1 MLTPIVPTFLYFT
14 SFMAVFLQFVVY
26 FLVFKIYG
34 LYTIILKN
42 YLLLLRV
49 HARFLFFP
57 RAEFFESYFFGI
69 LYRKNQPFY
78 IFVHYLQ
85 KWFFIQKTLCNL
97 YKLPVFALCAL
108 VTHGKSSCYD
118 KCVPSQGNFGRNL
131 SSRKFI

>member
-57 RAEFFESYFFGI
+57 RAEFFDSYFFGI

-78 IFVHYLQ
+78 IFVHYLR
-85 KWFFIQKTLCNL
+85 KWFFYTKNVMQPIQIASFRF
-97 YKLPVFALCAL
+97 V
-108 VTHGKSSCYD
+108 
-118 KCVPSQGNFGRNL
+118 RL
-131 SSRKFI
+131 SYTRQKFVLR